1 MNMKAFC
8 YLTLVLAFIM
18 FYNKDPTV
26 SLIILG
32 IGIGLFLFIQTRK
45 KSTSGAKTTGYFSF
59 RKYPSS
65 QNAMSDSLLT
75 FLMLEQLNTGNIHNS
90 REASNSNDE
99 RQISI
104 DEIEQIKQEVLKLLE
119 SEDL

>member
-1 MNMKAFC
+1 MKAFC

-18 FYNKDPTV
+18 FYNKDPTI
-26 SLIILG
+26 SLFILG
-32 IGIGLFLFIQTRK
+32 IGIGLFLFIRARK
-45 KSTSGAKTTGYFSF
+45 KSSSGAKTTGYFSF
-59 RKYPSS
+59 RKSPTR

-75 FLMLEQLNTGNIHNS
+75 FLMIEQLNTGNIHNS
-90 REASNSNDE
+90 RESSNSAEEGRN
-99 RQISI
+99 SI